1 MAHMTKKLAVVAIK
15 LEMKFNTATAM
26 VGAILTFS
34 TGKLPGNVI
43 RQSIKGVVLK
53 LSDKFIASLKIQ
65 WKKRYIK
72 LYGI

>member
-26 VGAILTFS
+26 VGAILKFFS
-34 TGKLPGNVI
+34 GKLTGYVI
-43 RQSIKGVVLK
+43 RQSIKGVVLE

-65 WKKRYIK
+65 WKKTCIK